1 MPGTKIPIIKADHLK
16 KYSAKVIVIFAWNY
30 AENIMK
36 NCNII
41 LNYKKKFIIPFPKVK
56 KI

>member
-1 MPGTKIPIIKADHLK
+1 
-16 KYSAKVIVIFAWNY
+16 
-30 AENIMK
+30 MK

-56 KI
+56 NIMIRLGLIGLGKMGKTFLNETKN